1 MQNIGSKILYLRAR
15 ILAHFLAKT
24 PPSTQRGARAGSPA
38 DSTFLFE
45 DEDPTYPVERSPHIS
60 SSTPPSFDS
69 PVLGSPYSLVDE
81 ILSDIPQ
88 TLTPP
93 PTVGRPRSESESTE
107 RAHNPP
113 VLVKEWLGPPRT
125 PSGSFVSGTSTGYAA
140 PAPLPL
146 PSTPFAQTGANSRA
160 RPPHLPA
167 TQTIPPA
174 PAPSP
179 TLAPAAPSAPTL
191 QIALMPPATTQ
202 GATPE
207 DLEKARARLDA
218 KDHFFDGTEEEVAE
232 EFWRDAFETIAN
244 AYSLSEPQKLS
255 LWKERLVAGSE
266 AHRWWRRMHGEG
278 RIGSWPELVAE
289 LVAQWPPADTGAET
303 TANLEKWY
311 KGDIEDAKLGT
322 IVKIGSKEEKYHVAW
337 AKERLKLAGKV
348 SMDQPT
354 KAQTTY
360 LRALTPL
367 IRGLLPKTVSGY
379 TTINELCKDVMA
391 IDQERLENLV
401 EERTA
406 RQELAE
412 GLAEIQHRMGRMEM
426 ARQAQSYQNRATPRP
441 APQRTQVQF
450 ADMYNSFQTPRQS
463 IVNTPLAKLAT
474 PTQPP
479 STPAPVNSRPPTLA
493 SPFGRRSN
501 LPPTA
506 RGRGIKFEDT
516 DDGRA
521 AYAAALAAL
530 PPGDPPSSTPFPLT
544 PGTWLQDSRV
554 CTRCGKGNHLATMC
568 HGGAAL
574 DSKEIRWRSAVK
586 MELLGEDPRTP
597 GRRDTFAVM
606 VEDGIAPEEI
616 IDSYESSALVF
627 GDSEEGNGIQEAH
640 EDAIPVFN
648 RIDSFVCY
656 SKPRDEVSED
666 EMQDRII
673 NVLQILPNTNKPIA
687 IYTKPFQRWITIEIN
702 APGVEARGTVDA
714 GSQANVMDAA
724 LWAAN
729 QVRLGPLL
737 PTRTLLRVADGKASK
752 CLGKWRGVIE
762 MDRVGVR
769 TEFEVFDSGGAF
781 EVLLGKPWLTLVK
794 AEQRFEDDS
803 LKLDGLEYALPN
815 GYPLLEQAPPVPRGE
830 MTREETKM
838 EEVAADCEDT
848 KNGWAETGD
857 GETLGLTDEVVR
869 EEEVFGEETEWK
881 PVVRKSSRLQNRSA
895 QAASLELRKNAFYVD
910 EIQLEKMEE
919 LVGMK
924 KGSVEE
930 RQKSPEQAFEQALQR
945 AVRTKHRREK
955 VEQEFSKG
963 ESKLEVLVTEVNH
976 SAHLPTT
983 PSERRSDPFAPSRV
997 AIILNSVTIGPD
1009 LSDSERAAAKS
1020 LVAEFADIFAR
1031 DLTEVLPVSTH
1042 SHKLNI
1048 PEGTLFRKRVPQRP
1062 LTQAQKAWLYPTL
1075 DQMEAAHIIK
1085 RVPNTFPAAVSPTNV
1100 VPKPG
1105 GSNEPSLEY
1114 IQALANKACVEA
1126 GLPAAFPNLTTP
1138 PEPPPTKEQ
1147 KFRLVHNFGEV
1158 NNVTKIPPFPM
1169 GDLAAKQRAVAGSDA
1184 SFAGAKV
1191 SIQGVQP
1198 DRRKI
1203 QAILEFPEP
1212 KSVLELMGFL
1222 GLTGSFREKIR
1233 DYARIAQPLTD
1244 RTRNIKM
1251 ERRPDG
1257 KSKRGEY
1264 KRALENAPLE
1274 LSEEAKRAIIELKLT
1289 LTTDPVLRAPVYDG
1303 RSFIVT
1309 TDGSNTGLEQCS
1321 RSGGR
1326 RRTHGQ
1332 AAIGNVPTCL
1342 CLQTHFT
1349 CRGKYAPFL
1358 LEFAALKFALDSFEQ
1373 IIMGQSIE
1381 IETDCKALA
1390 DLLGNKKLS
1399 TTHER
1404 WRESIIAHRIVDVRH
1419 RPGAENPVCDALS
1432 RVWQYREDEHVQGRE
1447 WSVEPEWEAH
1457 KGLLAEVSLLLED
1470 DESRKVLERFE
1481 HDPYFG
1487 EIVQYLVLGGVAG
1500 DDLARS
1506 SVERAQKRAAH
1517 RAVGFEV
1524 AEGKLWRVAGRGRT
1538 VHPELSVFR
1547 GERFFWPNLRSDV
1560 TTAITSC
1567 PRCRNFGPKLM
1578 HALLAPITRA
1588 KPFDLLT
1595 GDYLSLPTGAGGF
1608 KTVLLITDVY
1618 SRFVFGFMS
1627 KDSGTGVFTVKCL
1640 DKIADHIMTPSSFM
1654 SDNGSHFDC
1663 REVDDWADRNGV
1675 GIIHPPPHTPS
1686 VNGLIENSNKIL
1698 LGRLRTLCAEAIGES
1713 SGDPDRPPTP
1723 PPRSWP
1729 HFFQTA
1735 IRQMNDRVLST
1746 LGYTPRELLTG
1757 VLSSDRKATVGAQ
1770 IRQQYSAN
1778 FGKLSLDQVDVNMAL
1793 TYAIR
1798 SDAEEKALA
1807 HAREQKRRFDSKA
1820 KVFFGE
1826 AGDLV
1831 QRYNPRW
1838 DNTHSNERKLAP
1850 KWSGPLR
1857 IRERK
1862 NASYVLEDLEGE
1874 LVSPGTHS
1882 RHLRPFHAKLQPG
1895 EYIQAAKAEE
1905 PVYRGEE
1912 GEDTEG

>member
-1 MQNIGSKILYLRAR
+1 MYLSLTRLGVTGGAR

-113 VLVKEWLGPPRT
+113 VLVKEWLRPPRT

-218 KDHFFDGTEEEVAE
+218 KDHFFNGTEEEVTK
-232 EFWRDAFETIAN
+232 EFWRDAFETIAD

-255 LWKERLVAGSE
+255 LWKERLVAGLE

-379 TTINELCKDVMA
+379 RTINELCKDIMA

-406 RQELAE
+406 HQELAE

-474 PTQPP
+474 STQPP

-616 IDSYESSALVF
+616 IDSYKSSALVF
-627 GDSEEGNGIQEAH
+627 GDSEEGNG
-640 EDAIPVFN
+640 
-648 RIDSFVCY
+648 
-656 SKPRDEVSED
+656 KPRDEVSED

-769 TEFEVFDSGGAF
+769 TEFKVFDSGGAF

-830 MTREETKM
+830 MTREEMKM

-848 KNGWAETGD
+848 KNGWEETGD
-857 GETLGLTDEVVR
+857 GETLRLTDKVVR
-869 EEEVFGEETEWK
+869 EEEVFGEEVEWK
-881 PVVRKSSRLQNRSA
+881 PVVRKSSQLQNRSA

-924 KGSVEE
+924 KGLVEE

-945 AVRTKHRREK
+945 AVRTKHWREK

-963 ESKLEVLVTEVNH
+963 ESKLEVLVTEVDH

-983 PSERRSDPFAPSRV
+983 PSLRRSDPFAPSRV

-1048 PEGTLFRKRVPQRP
+1048 SEGTLFRKRVPQRP

-1138 PEPPPTKEQ
+1138 PEPLPTKEQ

-1158 NNVTKIPPFPM
+1158 NDVTKIPPFPM
-1169 GDLAAKQRAVAGSDA
+1169 GDLAAKQRAVAGFRYVNTIDFASGFNALPMEESSIKYTGFYVEGKGHYVYLRMPFGLTGAPTSFCEMLADSLHDMLGNGMEIWMDDVGMGFNEAETGLARTRRLFEQCRERSLSLAPTKTFLFMSDA

-1212 KSVLELMGFL
+1212 KSVLELIICICLHAL
-1222 GLTGSFREKIR
+1222 GRLSEPPELPEYITLW
-1233 DYARIAQPLTD
+1233 P
-1244 RTRNIKM
+1244 
-1251 ERRPDG
+1251 ERSG
-1257 KSKRGEY
+1257 
-1264 KRALENAPLE
+1264 RALELVIHRLFLIWKESNHISYTA
-1274 LSEEAKRAIIELKLT
+1274 AVGVK
-1289 LTTDPVLRAPVYDG
+1289 PVY
-1303 RSFIVT
+1303 
-1309 TDGSNTGLEQCS
+1309 TG
-1321 RSGGR
+1321 
-1326 RRTHGQ
+1326 
-1332 AAIGNVPTCL
+1332 PP
-1342 CLQTHFT
+1342 
-1349 CRGKYAPFL
+1349 AP
-1358 LEFAALKFALDSFEQ
+1358 
-1373 IIMGQSIE
+1373 
-1381 IETDCKALA
+1381 
-1390 DLLGNKKLS
+1390 
-1399 TTHER
+1399 
-1404 WRESIIAHRIVDVRH
+1404 
-1419 RPGAENPVCDALS
+1419 
-1432 RVWQYREDEHVQGRE
+1432 
-1447 WSVEPEWEAH
+1447 
-1457 KGLLAEVSLLLED
+1457 
-1470 DESRKVLERFE
+1470 
-1481 HDPYFG
+1481 
-1487 EIVQYLVLGGVAG
+1487 
-1500 DDLARS
+1500 ARS
-1506 SVERAQKRAAH
+1506 
-1517 RAVGFEV
+1517 
-1524 AEGKLWRVAGRGRT
+1524 
-1538 VHPELSVFR
+1538 
-1547 GERFFWPNLRSDV
+1547 
-1560 TTAITSC
+1560 TA
-1567 PRCRNFGPKLM
+1567 
-1578 HALLAPITRA
+1578 
-1588 KPFDLLT
+1588 
-1595 GDYLSLPTGAGGF
+1595 
-1608 KTVLLITDVY
+1608 
-1618 SRFVFGFMS
+1618 
-1627 KDSGTGVFTVKCL
+1627 
-1640 DKIADHIMTPSSFM
+1640 
-1654 SDNGSHFDC
+1654 SH
-1663 REVDDWADRNGV
+1663 
-1675 GIIHPPPHTPS
+1675 
-1686 VNGLIENSNKIL
+1686 
-1698 LGRLRTLCAEAIGES
+1698 
-1713 SGDPDRPPTP
+1713 
-1723 PPRSWP
+1723 
-1729 HFFQTA
+1729 
-1735 IRQMNDRVLST
+1735 
-1746 LGYTPRELLTG
+1746 
-1757 VLSSDRKATVGAQ
+1757 
-1770 IRQQYSAN
+1770 
-1778 FGKLSLDQVDVNMAL
+1778 
-1793 TYAIR
+1793 
-1798 SDAEEKALA
+1798 
-1807 HAREQKRRFDSKA
+1807 
-1820 KVFFGE
+1820 
-1826 AGDLV
+1826 
-1831 QRYNPRW
+1831 
-1838 DNTHSNERKLAP
+1838 
-1850 KWSGPLR
+1850 
-1857 IRERK
+1857 
-1862 NASYVLEDLEGE
+1862 
-1874 LVSPGTHS
+1874 
-1882 RHLRPFHAKLQPG
+1882 
-1895 EYIQAAKAEE
+1895 
-1905 PVYRGEE
+1905 
-1912 GEDTEG
+1912 

>member
-1 MQNIGSKILYLRAR
+1 
-15 ILAHFLAKT
+15 
-24 PPSTQRGARAGSPA
+24 
-38 DSTFLFE
+38 
-45 DEDPTYPVERSPHIS
+45 
-60 SSTPPSFDS
+60 
-69 PVLGSPYSLVDE
+69 
-81 ILSDIPQ
+81 
-88 TLTPP
+88 
-93 PTVGRPRSESESTE
+93 
-107 RAHNPP
+107 
-113 VLVKEWLGPPRT
+113 
-125 PSGSFVSGTSTGYAA
+125 
-140 PAPLPL
+140 
-146 PSTPFAQTGANSRA
+146 
-160 RPPHLPA
+160 
-167 TQTIPPA
+167 
-174 PAPSP
+174 
-179 TLAPAAPSAPTL
+179 
-191 QIALMPPATTQ
+191 
-202 GATPE
+202 
-207 DLEKARARLDA
+207 
-218 KDHFFDGTEEEVAE
+218 
-232 EFWRDAFETIAN
+232 
-244 AYSLSEPQKLS
+244 
-255 LWKERLVAGSE
+255 
-266 AHRWWRRMHGEG
+266 
-278 RIGSWPELVAE
+278 
-289 LVAQWPPADTGAET
+289 
-303 TANLEKWY
+303 
-311 KGDIEDAKLGT
+311 
-322 IVKIGSKEEKYHVAW
+322 
-337 AKERLKLAGKV
+337 
-348 SMDQPT
+348 
-354 KAQTTY
+354 
-360 LRALTPL
+360 
-367 IRGLLPKTVSGY
+367 
-379 TTINELCKDVMA
+379 
-391 IDQERLENLV
+391 
-401 EERTA
+401 
-406 RQELAE
+406 
-412 GLAEIQHRMGRMEM
+412 
-426 ARQAQSYQNRATPRP
+426 
-441 APQRTQVQF
+441 
-450 ADMYNSFQTPRQS
+450 
-463 IVNTPLAKLAT
+463 
-474 PTQPP
+474 
-479 STPAPVNSRPPTLA
+479 
-493 SPFGRRSN
+493 
-501 LPPTA
+501 
-506 RGRGIKFEDT
+506 
-516 DDGRA
+516 
-521 AYAAALAAL
+521 
-530 PPGDPPSSTPFPLT
+530 
-544 PGTWLQDSRV
+544 
-554 CTRCGKGNHLATMC
+554 
-568 HGGAAL
+568 
-574 DSKEIRWRSAVK
+574 
-586 MELLGEDPRTP
+586 
-597 GRRDTFAVM
+597 
-606 VEDGIAPEEI
+606 
-616 IDSYESSALVF
+616 
-627 GDSEEGNGIQEAH
+627 
-640 EDAIPVFN
+640 
-648 RIDSFVCY
+648 
-656 SKPRDEVSED
+656 
-666 EMQDRII
+666 
-673 NVLQILPNTNKPIA
+673 
-687 IYTKPFQRWITIEIN
+687 
-702 APGVEARGTVDA
+702 
-714 GSQANVMDAA
+714 
-724 LWAAN
+724 
-729 QVRLGPLL
+729 
-737 PTRTLLRVADGKASK
+737 
-752 CLGKWRGVIE
+752 
-762 MDRVGVR
+762 
-769 TEFEVFDSGGAF
+769 
-781 EVLLGKPWLTLVK
+781 
-794 AEQRFEDDS
+794 
-803 LKLDGLEYALPN
+803 
-815 GYPLLEQAPPVPRGE
+815 
-830 MTREETKM
+830 
-838 EEVAADCEDT
+838 
-848 KNGWAETGD
+848 
-857 GETLGLTDEVVR
+857 
-869 EEEVFGEETEWK
+869 
-881 PVVRKSSRLQNRSA
+881 
-895 QAASLELRKNAFYVD
+895 
-910 EIQLEKMEE
+910 
-919 LVGMK
+919 
-924 KGSVEE
+924 
-930 RQKSPEQAFEQALQR
+930 
-945 AVRTKHRREK
+945 
-955 VEQEFSKG
+955 
-963 ESKLEVLVTEVNH
+963 
-976 SAHLPTT
+976 
-983 PSERRSDPFAPSRV
+983 
-997 AIILNSVTIGPD
+997 
-1009 LSDSERAAAKS
+1009 
-1020 LVAEFADIFAR
+1020 
-1031 DLTEVLPVSTH
+1031 
-1042 SHKLNI
+1042 
-1048 PEGTLFRKRVPQRP
+1048 
-1062 LTQAQKAWLYPTL
+1062 
-1075 DQMEAAHIIK
+1075 
-1085 RVPNTFPAAVSPTNV
+1085 
-1100 VPKPG
+1100 
-1105 GSNEPSLEY
+1105 
-1114 IQALANKACVEA
+1114 
-1126 GLPAAFPNLTTP
+1126 
-1138 PEPPPTKEQ
+1138 
-1147 KFRLVHNFGEV
+1147 
-1158 NNVTKIPPFPM
+1158 
-1169 GDLAAKQRAVAGSDA
+1169 
-1184 SFAGAKV
+1184 
-1191 SIQGVQP
+1191 
-1198 DRRKI
+1198 
-1203 QAILEFPEP
+1203 
-1212 KSVLELMGFL
+1212 MGFL

-1274 LSEEAKRAIIELKLT
+1274 LSEEAKRAIVELKLI

-1309 TDGSNTGLEQCS
+1309 TDGSKYGFGAMLTQRWEETNTRTGKQRSVTYPLAFASKRTS
-1321 RSGGR
+1321 R
-1326 RRTHGQ
+1326 
-1332 AAIGNVPTCL
+1332 AEE
-1342 CLQTHFT
+1342 
-1349 CRGKYAPFL
+1349 KYAPFL

-1524 AEGKLWRVAGRGRT
+1524 AEGKLWRVAGKGSHRAPRVECIPRGEGAALALATHEATGHFGRDLT
-1538 VHPELSVFR
+1538 ILILQ
-1547 GERFFWPNLRSDV
+1547 ERFFWPNLRSDV

-1770 IRQQYSAN
+1770 IRQQYS
-1778 FGKLSLDQVDVNMAL
+1778 GKLSELDQVDVNMAL

-1882 RHLRPFHAKLQPG
+1882 RHLRPFHAKVQPG